1 MYSYV
6 EENEKEQLKIVRVT
20 FNNFHFEGNEV
31 EKPLKVDRGTPGFGK
46 HSWNKIGIHCAL
58 QNKGKGNHSCNL
70 SNNVIGNT
78 ALDTKG
84 LLPCAF
90 GHYSYSYS
98 FSYYYYYY

>member
-6 EENEKEQLKIVRVT
+6 EDNKKEKLKIIKIIFTDFR
-20 FNNFHFEGNEV
+20 FRGNEV
-31 EKPLKVDRGTPGFGK
+31 EKPLKVDSGTPGFGK
-46 HSWNKIGIHCAL
+46 YKWNKIGVHCVL
-58 QNKGKGNHSCNL
+58 KNKGKDHHSCNL

-90 GHYSYSYS
+90 GY
-98 FSYYYYYY
+98 